1 MPEEGPYIGAGCDRM
16 LAPAA
21 WKRAAVVQIT
31 KNAPV
36 LATIDWLGVVTV
48 LVSVVGARLVALVL
62 LLLLPFGLMFL
73 VLLLLR
79 LCLRLLR
86 LLSSILSSILSSTL
100 VFSIVGVQPAV
111 VVRALRVDIVL
122 LIILVH
128 VVLRGRSCR
137 VTATKTSRTESHVL
151 VFFLLLLFI
160 VLLLLDQAPAG
171 LRSGRETGGAARVTA
186 NR

>member
-86 LLSSILSSILSSTL
+86 LLSSILSSTL

-122 LIILVH
+122 LIVLVH